1 MPSEWGSTRPRSVSF
16 LRSTLLP
23 AVIVLLFGFALFVVS
38 ARLWLPGDMLAP
50 APAG

>member
-1 MPSEWGSTRPRSVSF
+1 VSF